1 MIRPFSEPQIQS
13 KLGVIL
19 IFLSQF
25 YKFLRAFGAALIYF
39 LVKGISSEILNK
51 VLIGAGFFITLLL
64 IYSIIAFLRFK
75 FHINY
80 ANSEFVLEKGVFNT
94 EKVNVPF
101 NKIQQ
106 VYFKRSLLQ
115 RVIGVY
121 SLVLDTA
128 GSSGKEISIKA
139 LREKD
144 AKELQQVLMQVA
156 KVGEENVTGAHDVL
170 IKEFVSNPSN
180 AWEHKLSPMTL
191 LKLGLTSNYFRGVWL
206 ILIFAGS
213 IYQQLGDFQFI
224 ESDTYTD
231 NVRGY
236 LEAYSRPIEI
246 FVLTAIVFISI
257 FLLGLLISCIEIFI
271 KYFDLKLQQ
280 TNDSLELEMGL
291 KTNTKTSLKPRRV
304 QLLRVITNPIQK
316 RLNLHEVQIAIA
328 SSQNDLTK
336 TKIRIPGLERIQVE
350 KVKKFLFTY
359 KVKTGNLFKPAVYL
373 YFRLI
378 ILAALPLL
386 LTGVVASFI
395 VPNYL
400 VEVTSILSIIYVAIV
415 VPYQYFWYRALSL
428 EITPEFV
435 IMKKGVW
442 NQKVEIIELFKLQA
456 ITVNQPLWYKKRKLF
471 NYTFHTAGG
480 DLSFSLTSELVQK
493 QINYALFRVEVDHQ
507 PWM

>member
-1 MIRPFSEPQIQS
+1 MNKAFSEPQIQS

-25 YKFLRAFGAALIYF
+25 YKFVRAFGAALVYF
-39 LVKGISSEILNK
+39 LIKGISGEILNK
-51 VLIGAGFFITLLL
+51 VLLGAGVFIVLLL
-64 IYSIIAFLRFK
+64 IYSIVAFLRFK
-75 FHINY
+75 FNINY
-80 ANSEFVLEKGVFNT
+80 TNSEFVLQKGVFST
-94 EKVNVPF
+94 ERLTIPF

-144 AKELQQVLMQVA
+144 AKSLQQVLMQVA
-156 KVGEENVTGAHDVL
+156 NVDGEDTGGNDVQ
-170 IKEFVSNPSN
+170 IKEFISNPSN
-180 AWEHKLSPMTL
+180 AWEHRLSSLTL

-206 ILIFAGS
+206 ILIFVIS
-213 IYQQLGDFQFI
+213 VYQQLSDFDFLQN
-224 ESDTYTD
+224 EGYTD

-236 LEAYSRPIEI
+236 LDVYSRPIEL
-246 FVLTAIVFISI
+246 FALTAIVFISI

-280 TNDSLELEMGL
+280 TSDSLDLEMGL

-316 RLNLHEVQIAIA
+316 RLNLHEIQIAIA

-359 KVKTGNLFKPAVYL
+359 KVKPGYVFTPAVYL

-378 ILAALPLL
+378 VLAGLPLL

-400 VEVTSILSIIYVAIV
+400 IEVTSILSIIYVALVI
-415 VPYQYFWYRALSL
+415 PYQYFWYRALSL

-442 NQKVEIIELFKLQA
+442 NQKTEIIELFKLQA
-456 ITVNQPLWYKKRKLF
+456 VTVNQPIWYKKRNLY

-480 DLSFSLTSELVQK
+480 DLTFPLTSHQVQK
-493 QINYALFRVEVDHQ
+493 QINYALFRVEIDHQ

>member
-1 MIRPFSEPQIQS
+1 MSKLYSIPQTQS

-39 LVKGISSEILNK
+39 FVKGINSEILNN
-51 VLIGAGFFITLLL
+51 VLLGTGFFIILLL
-64 IYSIIAFLRFK
+64 IYSVIAFLRFK

-115 RVIGVY
+115 RAIGVY

-139 LREKD
+139 LREAD
-144 AKELQQVLMQVA
+144 AKKLQQVLIDVA
-156 KVGEENVTGAHDVL
+156 KVEEDAPATNDVL

-180 AWEHKLSPMTL
+180 AWEHKLSPATL
-191 LKLGLTSNYFRGVWL
+191 IKLGLTSNYFRGVWL
-206 ILIFAGS
+206 ILIFVVT
-213 IYQQLGDFQFI
+213 IYQQLGDFEFI
-224 ESDTYTD
+224 QSDMYTD
-231 NVRGY
+231 SVQGY
-236 LEAYSRPIEI
+236 LEAYSRPIELFI
-246 FVLTAIVFISI
+246 LTAIVFTVI

-336 TKIRIPGLERIQVE
+336 TKIQIPGLERIQVE

-359 KVKTGNLFKPAVYL
+359 KVKPGNLFKPAVYL

-386 LTGVVASFI
+386 LTGVVASFL

-400 VEVTSILSIIYVAIV
+400 IEVTSILSIIYVGIV
-415 VPYQYFWYRALSL
+415 IPYQYFWYRALSL

-435 IMKKGVW
+435 IIKKGVW

-456 ITVNQPLWYKKRKLF
+456 ITVNQPLWYKKRKLY
-471 NYTFHTAGG
+471 NYIFHTAGG
-480 DLSFSLTSELVQK
+480 DLSFPLTSELVQK
-493 QINYALFRVEVDHQ
+493 QINYALFRVEIDHQ